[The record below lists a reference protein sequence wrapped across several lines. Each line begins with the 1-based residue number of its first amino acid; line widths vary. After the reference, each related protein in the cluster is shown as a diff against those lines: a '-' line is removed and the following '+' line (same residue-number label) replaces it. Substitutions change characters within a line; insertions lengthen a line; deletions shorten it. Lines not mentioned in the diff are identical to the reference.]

1 MQTYIIHYGE
11 LGLKGH
17 NRIDFERRLVNNIR
31 TVLTDL
37 GDCTVR
43 RLHSYL
49 VVEAATD
56 TPSEVLE
63 SRLRRIFGIA
73 YFAPARVVPGEFETI
88 AAAALELADGVIG
101 PTTTFKVATNRG
113 NKRFPMTSQEVSREI
128 GAYIVERT
136 HAPVR
141 LVAPEVTLTIQIY
154 PEATYLFIR
163 RIPGAGGLPV
173 GISGRVLTL
182 LSGGIDSPV
191 AAHMLLKRGCT
202 SDFLHFHLLPT
213 PEAIRAAKIVGMA
226 RAVLAP
232 HRLAGTLF
240 MVSAAPFESALATTN
255 SRVITVVFRR
265 FILRVAE
272 RLARRRKALALVT
285 GDSVGQVA
293 SQTLQNIHLIEQA
306 TTWPILRPLIGWDKI
321 EIINLAQAID
331 TYTLSIQPYQDPCSI
346 HSHHPATWARQ
357 EEVSELEAQINVAAL
372 VEETLSGYVETLP
385 LTW

>member
-17 NRIDFERRLVNNIR
+17 NRIDFERRLVANIR
-31 TVLTDL
+31 TVLADL
-37 GDCTVR
+37 GDITLR
-43 RLHSYL
+43 RLHGYFL
-49 VVEAATD
+49 LEAAAD
-56 TPSEVLE
+56 IPSDALE
-63 SRLRRIFGIA
+63 ARLRRIFGIA
-73 YFAPARVVPGEFETI
+73 YFAPARVVSADFEAM

-101 PTTTFKVATNRG
+101 PATTFRVATNRG
-113 NKRFPMTSQEVSREI
+113 NKRFPMTSQEVSGEI
-128 GAYIVERT
+128 GARLVALT

-141 LVAPEVTLTIQIY
+141 LVDPDITLNIQIY
-154 PEATYLFIR
+154 AEGAYLFLR
-163 RIPGAGGLPV
+163 RISGAGGLPV

-213 PEAIRAAKIVGMA
+213 QGAIHAAKIVAMA

-240 MVSAAPFESALATTN
+240 MVSAAPFESALATINT
-255 SRVITVVFRR
+255 RVTTVVFRR
-265 FILRVAE
+265 FMMCVAE
-272 RLARRRKALALVT
+272 RIARRRKALALVT

-306 TTWPILRPLIGWDKI
+306 TTWPILRPLIGMDKI
-321 EIINLAQAID
+321 EIVNLAKAIA
-331 TYTLSIQPYQDPCSI
+331 TYELSIQPYQDPCSM
-346 HSHHPATWARQ
+346 HGRHPATWARL
-357 EEVSELEAQINVAAL
+357 EEVNAIEAQIDMPAL
-372 VEETLSGYVETLP
+372 VEETLAGYVETLP